1 MKETKEENSTNNE
14 MGKRSARWAVILFY
28 IYLHVLGITGILFLF
43 TRANWI
49 TVFYF
54 LFLVT
59 ISSIGLTAGAH
70 RLYAHETFVATWQLK
85 LFIMLSH
92 TLAGVG
98 PLQDWVFWHRMHHK
112 YYGTERDPYNHK
124 KGFLYSH
131 FISNLLSAPSDIE
144 TYARD
149 IDMRDVEADGYVWTQ
164 RKLYWILFIVFGLL
178 LPINAPVEY
187 WGESLAN
194 SFLIIGAARL
204 MITTNISWL
213 VNSALLVWG
222 LEKGAKFPVDDNS
235 VFFLSKSYWL
245 NYHYVLPWDWKNDEF
260 GPYETGFA
268 TFIVKMWRELG
279 FINQMKTAT
288 NDDVRNALCKIATSE
303 TTLKEALA
311 EIQKNAEE
319 IAYREKLIFHH

>member
-1 MKETKEENSTNNE
+1 MKETKEENSTK
-14 MGKRSARWAVILFY
+14 KRSVRWALVLFY
-28 IYLHVLGITGILFLF
+28 LYLHILGITGTYFLL
-43 TRANWI
+43 TRAKWL

-70 RLYAHETFVATWQLK
+70 RLYAHQTFVATWQLR

-98 PLQDWVFWHRMHHK
+98 TIQDFVFWHKMHHT

-131 FISNLLSAPSDIE
+131 FISNLLSAPSDIA
-144 TYARD
+144 TYMRD
-149 IDMRDVEADGYVWTQ
+149 IDMRDVEADGLVWTQ
-164 RKLYWILFIVFGLL
+164 RKLYWIFFIVFGLL

-204 MITTNISWL
+204 MITTNIAWL

-245 NYHYVLPWDWKNDEF
+245 NYHYMLSWDWKSDEF
-260 GPYETGFA
+260 GTYETGFV

-279 FINQMKTAT
+279 FINEMKTAT
-288 NDDVRNALCKIATSE
+288 SDDVRDALCKVATSE

-311 EIQKNAEE
+311 EVERNAEA
-319 IAYREKLIFHH
+319 IAYKEKLMFHH

>member
-1 MKETKEENSTNNE
+1 MKEIKEENSTNNE
-14 MGKRSARWAVILFY
+14 MGKRSVRWAVVLFY
-28 IYLHVLGITGILFLF
+28 VYLHVLGITGILFLF

-54 LFLVT
+54 SFLVT

-98 PLQDWVFWHRMHHK
+98 PIQDWVFWHRMHHK
-112 YYGTERDPYNHK
+112 YYCTERDPYNHK
-124 KGFLYSH
+124 KGFFYSH

-149 IDMRDVEADGYVWTQ
+149 IDMRDIETDGYVWTQ

-260 GPYETGFA
+260 GTYETGFA

-279 FINQMKTAT
+279 FINEMKTAT
-288 NDDVRNALCKIATSE
+288 TDDVRNALCKIATSE

-311 EIQKNAEE
+311 EIQKNAEA
-319 IAYREKLIFHH
+319 IAYREKLMFHH